1 MVFICFFG
9 LLIGGIMIV
18 ATGNIER
25 PEYLNKLYNYT
36 FLDKPPVVHHSKT
49 IHYSNSLLTFYIY
62 FTSFVK

>member
-25 PEYLNKLYNYT
+25 PEYLNKL
-36 FLDKPPVVHHSKT
+36 
-49 IHYSNSLLTFYIY
+49 
-62 FTSFVK
+62 

>member
-49 IHYSNSLLTFYIY
+49 IH
-62 FTSFVK
+62 